1 LVGRKSG
8 GVPAPVSGRKSGF
21 HFSWICS
28 AAALVLLT
36 IAFPAAAQETQESS
50 VPLAGLKLS
59 GDEPIQ
65 IESDRLEVRDQ
76 DNRAIFTGNV
86 SVVQGESLLKAG
98 RMIVYYM
105 KNGSAAAGTTA
116 IDHLEF
122 SETVYLQ
129 SKDQVATGDH
139 GTFDMKTS
147 IFTLTGKQVVL
158 TQGENVLVGC
168 KLVANTKA
176 GTARVDGCPETAQ
189 ASGDSKGTG
198 RIKMILKPGGQ
209 TTQ

>member
-1 LVGRKSG
+1 M
-8 GVPAPVSGRKSGF
+8 
-21 HFSWICS
+21 
-28 AAALVLLT
+28 LLT
-36 IAFPAAAQETQESS
+36 LAFPATAQEAQESQESS
-50 VPLAGLKLS
+50 APMAGLQLS

-76 DNRAIFTGNV
+76 DNLAVFTGNV

-158 TQGENVLVGC
+158 TQGESVLVGC

-176 GTARVDGCPETAQ
+176 GTAKVDGCPETAET
-189 ASGDSKGTG
+189 AGDSKGTG
-198 RIKMILKPGGQ
+198 RIKMILKSGPQ